1 MMVLEPIELD
11 IADVSDKHIGH
22 SGWKEG
28 GKLIFILPS
37 FQITSLINQN

>member
-1 MMVLEPIELD
+1 MMLLEPIELD

-28 GKLIFILPS
+28 GQTHFS
-37 FQITSLINQN
+37 YYHRFRSLH